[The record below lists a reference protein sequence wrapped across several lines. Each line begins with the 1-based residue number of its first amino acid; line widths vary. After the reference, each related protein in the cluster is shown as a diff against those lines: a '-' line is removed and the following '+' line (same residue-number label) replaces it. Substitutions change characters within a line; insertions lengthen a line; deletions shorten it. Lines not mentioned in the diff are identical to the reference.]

1 MATRRLTRVVPSRLD
16 ARAGASANGASMVVG
31 RRHALVR
38 KLTEQLLELSR
49 TAGQGDVQARVE
61 IGGLLRDVKL
71 TLEHGDWMAWLE
83 EEVPYGDRTARGYID
98 LFE

>member
-49 TAGQGDVQARVE
+49 TAGQGDFAMTAADPILFE
-61 IGGLLRDVKL
+61 C
-71 TLEHGDWMAWLE
+71 
-83 EEVPYGDRTARGYID
+83 PYGASQAGYE
-98 LFE
+98 LWFYVTPK